1 MHHLSS
7 FIICSHNI
15 FQVRYKTD
23 QQCCGFHPSPQPSGW
38 RLHLTHTFSHKNA
51 LKLSIKKYE
60 PLMVYLDRWTTF
72 IISCESLA
80 SFFFPRR
87 KLMWTRDETF
97 RIYDEDNQLHLP
109 WNYERKNMLF
119 SFAMF
124 LFPCMPF
131 FRGSAMFMRMIAL
144 FLTLLHASAQKV
156 KC

>member
-72 IISCESLA
+72 IISCECLA
-80 SFFFPRR
+80 SFFFQGENWCEHVM
-87 KLMWTRDETF
+87 KHLEYMM
-97 RIYDEDNQLHLP
+97 RITNYICLEIMNGKICYFHLP
-109 WNYERKNMLF
+109 CFYFHACLSSEGRQCLWEWL
-119 SFAMF
+119 
-124 LFPCMPF
+124 PC
-131 FRGSAMFMRMIAL
+131 S
-144 FLTLLHASAQKV
+144 
-156 KC
+156 